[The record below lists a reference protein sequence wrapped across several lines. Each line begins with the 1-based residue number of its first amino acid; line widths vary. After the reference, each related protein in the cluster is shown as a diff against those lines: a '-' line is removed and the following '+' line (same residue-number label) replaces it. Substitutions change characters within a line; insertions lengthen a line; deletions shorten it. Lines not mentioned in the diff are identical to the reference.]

1 MDGTSRDGLVPAKEL
16 ASRNEYHYPN
26 DSAAYRRARN
36 ELLAEEIELRRH
48 IERVAEM
55 RRALPPGGEVTEEY
69 QFIGEEGPIDFVGLF
84 GDKQTL
90 VVYSFMYGR
99 DRERPCPMCTGL
111 LDSLNGE
118 ASSIGQRVSLAVVA
132 RSPIERLVTFK
143 RERGWDWLRLYED
156 IDDRFSRDHY
166 AIAPDGSDNA
176 GIHVFT
182 RPDGKVGGT
191 RDGAIRHFWSGE
203 AGFGT
208 ADPGQDPRMAPDP
221 MPMWNIF
228 DLTPEGRHPTWYPKL
243 EDRAS

>member
-1 MDGTSRDGLVPAKEL
+1 MDGTSQGGLVSAKEL
-16 ASRNEYHYPN
+16 ASRNDYRFAN

-36 ELLAEEIELRRH
+36 DLLAEEIELRRH

-69 QFIGEEGPIDFVGLF
+69 NFIGEGGPVGFRDLF
-84 GDKQTL
+84 ADKHTL

-99 DRERPCPMCTGL
+99 TRERPCPMCTSL

-118 ASSIGQRVSLAVVA
+118 AASIEQRVALAVVA
-132 RSPIERLVTFK
+132 RSLIERLVKFK
-143 RERGWDWLRLYED
+143 DERGWDWLKLYED
-156 IDDRFSRDHY
+156 VDDRFSRDHY
-166 AIAPDGSDNA
+166 AIAPDGGDYA

-182 RPDGKVGGT
+182 RAPEKNGS
-191 RDGAIRHFWSGE
+191 IRHFWSGE
-203 AGFGT
+203 AGFDT
-208 ADPGQDPRMAPDP
+208 ADPDQDPRMAPDL

-243 EDRAS
+243 EDRDG